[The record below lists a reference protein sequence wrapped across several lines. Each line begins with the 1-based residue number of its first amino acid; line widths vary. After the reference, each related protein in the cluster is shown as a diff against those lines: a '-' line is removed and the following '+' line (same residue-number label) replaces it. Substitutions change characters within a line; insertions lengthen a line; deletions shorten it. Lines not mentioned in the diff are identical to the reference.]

1 MRVLHLLDSLNRG
14 GAETLALDV
23 CRHARAN
30 GLDLTFAAT
39 GGGDLEADFRRS
51 GAHFVRLARRAPL
64 DLKLVGQLRRL
75 VAEREV
81 EVVHC
86 HQAVEALHAYLATLG
101 GGGSSSSSEGGTR
114 RVKRVLSF
122 HLCAADAKNRLAL
135 KFLTPRMDANVAV
148 SRELLACLGAEG
160 GFATA
165 KNFHV
170 VYNGVDAARL
180 RPATAGG
187 GNDLRAELNLPEGDL
202 LLGMVGN
209 FYADARKDQLT
220 VCRALPAVFRQAPNA
235 HFAFAGGHA
244 AGGDGATRIYQEC
257 VNYCREQGIAER
269 VHFLGARADVAGVLG
284 ALDIFVFSSRK
295 DSFGVA
301 VVEAMLAGVPCVV
314 SDIGALL
321 EVTNGGE
328 HAAVFRTGDAG
339 DLARRLV
346 ELVEDPA
353 RRARLADGAGRWAAR
368 EFRIETHVANLLKL
382 YKSAAG
388 VP

>member
-23 CRHARAN
+23 CRNARAN
-30 GLDLTFAAT
+30 GLDLIFAAT
-39 GGGDLEADFRRS
+39 GGGELEDDFRRS
-51 GAHFVRLARRAPL
+51 GADFVRFTRRSPL
-64 DLKLVGQLRRL
+64 DLKLVRQLREL
-75 VAEREV
+75 IEERGI

-86 HQAVEALHAYLATLG
+86 HQAVEALHVYLATRRSGNGDG
-101 GGGSSSSSEGGTR
+101 GR

-135 KFLTPRMDANVAV
+135 KFLAPRMDANVAV
-148 SRELLACLGAEG
+148 SRELLSCLDAEG
-160 GFATA
+160 GFQIN

-170 VYNGVDAARL
+170 VYNGVDVSRL
-180 RPATAGG
+180 QATAGG
-187 GNDLRAELNLPEGDL
+187 SELRAALKLTESGM

-220 VCRALPAVFRQAPNA
+220 VCRALPEVFRRLPEA
-235 HFAFAGGHA
+235 HFVFAGGVA
-244 AGGDGATRIYQEC
+244 AGAAQMYQAC
-257 VNYCREQGIAER
+257 VDYCREQGIAGR
-269 VHFLGARADVAGVLG
+269 VHFPGQLADVANVLR

-301 VVEAMLAGVPCVV
+301 VVEAMLTGVPVVV

-321 EVTNGGE
+321 EVTGGGE
-328 HAAVFRTGDAG
+328 YASVFRTGDAN
-339 DLARRLV
+339 DLAQKIVALARDGARRV
-346 ELVEDPA
+346 ELGEG
-353 RRARLADGAGRWAAR
+353 ARLWAAR
-368 EFRIETHVANLLKL
+368 EFGIDAHIGNLLKL
-382 YKSAAG
+382 YKSLAG

>member
-14 GAETLALDV
+14 GAETLLLDV
-23 CRHARAN
+23 CRNGRAN

-39 GGGDLEADFRRS
+39 GGGELEDDFRRS
-51 GAHFVRLARRAPL
+51 GAHFVRLSRRAPL
-64 DLKLVGQLRRL
+64 DLKLCGQLRRL
-75 VAEREV
+75 IAERAV

-86 HQAVEALHAYLATLG
+86 HQAVEALHAYLATRG
-101 GGGSSSSSEGGTR
+101 RPG
-114 RVKRVLSF
+114 VKRVLSF

-135 KFLTPRMDANVAV
+135 KFLAPRMDANVAV
-148 SRELLACLGAEG
+148 SRELLACLDAEG

-165 KNFHV
+165 KNFRV

-180 RPATAGG
+180 APEATGES
-187 GNDLRAELNLPEGDL
+187 GNSLRAELKLAGNDL

-220 VCRALPAVFRQAPNA
+220 ICRALPAVFRRAPHA

-244 AGGDGATRIYQEC
+244 GGGATRIYQAC
-257 VNYCREQGIAER
+257 VDYCREQGIADR
-269 VHFLGARADVAGVLG
+269 VHFLGKRADVADVLR

-295 DSFGVA
+295 DTFGVA
-301 VVEAMLAGVPCVV
+301 VVEAMLRGVPAVV

-321 EVTNGGE
+321 EVTGGGQF
-328 HAAVFRTGDAG
+328 ASVFRTGDAD

-346 ELVEDPA
+346 ELIEDRE
-353 RRARLADGAGRWAAR
+353 RRARLADGARGWAAA
-368 EFRIETHVANLLKL
+368 EFGIETHIANLLKL
-382 YKSAAG
+382 YKSLRG

>member
-14 GAETLALDV
+14 GAETLVLDV

-39 GGGDLEADFRRS
+39 GGGELEADFRNS

-64 DLKLVGQLRRL
+64 DLRLVGQLRRL
-75 VAEREV
+75 IAERAV

-86 HQAVEALHAYLATLG
+86 HQAVEALHAYLATR
-101 GGGSSSSSEGGTR
+101 SEG

-135 KFLTPRMDANVAV
+135 KFLAPRMDANVAV
-148 SRELLACLGAEG
+148 SRELLACLKAEG

-165 KNFHV
+165 QNFHV
-170 VYNGVDAARL
+170 IYNGVDAARL
-180 RPATAGG
+180 QTTS
-187 GNDLRAELNLPEGDL
+187 GNDLRLELKLPEGDV

-220 VCRALPAVFRQAPNA
+220 VCRALPAVFRRVSNA

-244 AGGDGATRIYQEC
+244 GDGATRIYQEC
-257 VNYCREQGIAER
+257 VNYCRAQGIADR
-269 VHFLGARADVAGVLG
+269 VHFLGGRADVADVLR

-301 VVEAMLAGVPCVV
+301 VVEAMLAGVPVVV

-321 EVTNGGE
+321 EVTRGGE
-328 HAAVFRTGDAG
+328 YASVFRTGDAD
-339 DLARRLV
+339 DLAQRLV
-346 ELVEDPA
+346 ELVEGRA
-353 RRARLADGAGRWAAR
+353 RRVRLATEARRWAKA
-368 EFRIETHVANLLKL
+368 EFGIETHIANLLKL
-382 YKSAAG
+382 YKSPAG

>member
-23 CRHARAN
+23 CRNARAN

-39 GGGDLEADFRRS
+39 GGGELEDDFRRS
-51 GAHFVRLARRAPL
+51 GAPFVRLSRRAPL
-64 DLKLVGQLRRL
+64 DPKLIVQLRRL
-75 VAEREV
+75 ITEREV

-86 HQAVEALHAYLATLG
+86 HQAVEALHAYLATRGSG
-101 GGGSSSSSEGGTR
+101 G
-114 RVKRVLSF
+114 RVRRVLSF
-122 HLCAADAKNRLAL
+122 HLCTADAKNRLAL
-135 KFLTPRMDANVAV
+135 KFLAPRMDSNVAV

-180 RPATAGG
+180 QATAGASG
-187 GNDLRAELNLPEGDL
+187 LLRSELKLPEGDL

-220 VCRALPAVFRQAPNA
+220 VCHALSSVFRRVPRA
-235 HFAFAGGHA
+235 HFAFAGGWA
-244 AGGDGATRIYQEC
+244 GDGATRIYQEC
-257 VNYCREQGIAER
+257 VNYCREQGIADR
-269 VHFLGARADVAGVLG
+269 VHFLGRRADVADMLG
-284 ALDIFVFSSRK
+284 ALDIFVFSSRM

-301 VVEAMLAGVPCVV
+301 VVEAMLAGVPSVV

-321 EVTNGGE
+321 EVTNRGE
-328 HAAVFRTGDAG
+328 YASVFRTGDAD
-339 DLARRLV
+339 DLARRLFA
-346 ELVEDPA
+346 LIEDGA
-353 RRARLADGAGRWAAR
+353 RRVRLAEAARQWAAR
-368 EFRIETHVANLLKL
+368 EFGIETHIANLLKL
-382 YKSAAG
+382 YKSQEG
-388 VP
+388 MP

>member
-23 CRHARAN
+23 CRNARAN

-39 GGGDLEADFRRS
+39 GGGELEDDFRRS
-51 GAHFVRLARRAPL
+51 GAHFVRLSRRAPL
-64 DLKLVGQLRRL
+64 DPKLIGQLRRL
-75 VAEREV
+75 ITEREV

-86 HQAVEALHAYLATLG
+86 HQAVEALHAYLATRGLG
-101 GGGSSSSSEGGTR
+101 G

-122 HLCAADAKNRLAL
+122 HLCTADAKNRLAL
-135 KFLTPRMDANVAV
+135 KFLAPRMDSNVAV
-148 SRELLACLGAEG
+148 SRELLACLGTEG

-180 RPATAGG
+180 QATARASGLL
-187 GNDLRAELNLPEGDL
+187 LRSELKLAEGDL

-220 VCRALPAVFRQAPNA
+220 VCRALPAVFRREPRA
-235 HFAFAGGHA
+235 HFAFAGGCA
-244 AGGDGATRIYQEC
+244 GDGATRIYQEC
-257 VNYCREQGIAER
+257 VNYCREQGIADR
-269 VHFLGARADVAGVLG
+269 VHFLGQRADVADVLR
-284 ALDIFVFSSRK
+284 ALDIFVFSSRM

-301 VVEAMLAGVPCVV
+301 VVEAMLVGVPSVV

-321 EVTNGGE
+321 EVTDGGE
-328 HAAVFRTGDAG
+328 YASVFRTGDAD
-339 DLARRLV
+339 DLARRLC
-346 ELVEDPA
+346 ELVEDGA
-353 RRARLADGAGRWAAR
+353 RRVRLAAAARRWAAR
-368 EFRIETHVANLLKL
+368 EFGIETHIANLLKL
-382 YKSAAG
+382 YKSQEG

>member
-23 CRHARAN
+23 CRNARAN

-39 GGGDLEADFRRS
+39 GGGELEDDFRRS
-51 GAHFVRLARRAPL
+51 GADFVRLPRRAPL
-64 DLKLVGQLRRL
+64 DPKLIGQLRRL
-75 VAEREV
+75 IKDRAV

-86 HQAVEALHAYLATLG
+86 HQAVEALHAYLATRG
-101 GGGSSSSSEGGTR
+101 DGC
-114 RVKRVLSF
+114 VKRVLSF
-122 HLCAADAKNRLAL
+122 HLCTADAKNRLAL
-135 KFLTPRMDANVAV
+135 KFLAPRMDANVAV
-148 SRELLACLGAEG
+148 SRELLACLDAEG

-170 VYNGVDAARL
+170 VHNGVDAARL
-180 RPATAGG
+180 RATTM
-187 GNDLRAELNLPEGDL
+187 GNDLRYELKLPEGDL

-220 VCRALPAVFRQAPNA
+220 VCRALSIVFRRMSNV

-244 AGGDGATRIYQEC
+244 DGATGIYQEC
-257 VNYCREQGIAER
+257 VNYCREQGIADR
-269 VHFLGARADVAGVLG
+269 VHFLGKRADVADVLG

-301 VVEAMLAGVPCVV
+301 VVEAMLAGVPAVV

-321 EVTNGGE
+321 EVTRGGE
-328 HAAVFRTGDAG
+328 YASVFRTGDAD

-346 ELVEDPA
+346 ELIED
-353 RRARLADGAGRWAAR
+353 RAGRVRLADEARRWAAR
-368 EFRIETHVANLLKL
+368 EFGIETHIANLLKL
-382 YKSAAG
+382 YKSPAG

>member
-1 MRVLHLLDSLNRG
+1 LHLLDSLNRG

-23 CRHARAN
+23 CRNARAN

-39 GGGDLEADFRRS
+39 GGGELEDDFRRS
-51 GAHFVRLARRAPL
+51 GAHFVRLSRRAPL
-64 DLKLVGQLRRL
+64 DPKLVGQLRRL
-75 VAEREV
+75 IAEREV

-86 HQAVEALHAYLATLG
+86 HQAVEALHAYLATRGCG
-101 GGGSSSSSEGGTR
+101 G

-122 HLCAADAKNRLAL
+122 HLCTSDAKNRLAL
-135 KFLTPRMDANVAV
+135 KFLAPRMDTNVAV
-148 SRELLACLGAEG
+148 SRELLACLGEEG

-165 KNFHV
+165 ENFRV
-170 VYNGVDAARL
+170 VYNGVAAARL
-180 RPATAGG
+180 QATEGAS
-187 GNDLRAELNLPEGDL
+187 DLLLRSELKLPEGDL

-220 VCRALPAVFRQAPNA
+220 VCRALSNVFRRVPRA
-235 HFAFAGGHA
+235 HFAFAGGWA
-244 AGGDGATRIYQEC
+244 GDGATRIYQEC
-257 VNYCREQGIAER
+257 VNYCREQGISNR
-269 VHFLGARADVAGVLG
+269 VHFLGQRADVADILR

-301 VVEAMLAGVPCVV
+301 VVEAMLAGVPSVV

-328 HAAVFRTGDAG
+328 YAAVFRTGDAD
-339 DLARRLV
+339 DLARRLF
-346 ELVEDPA
+346 ELIEDRA
-353 RRARLADGAGRWAAR
+353 RRASLAEAARRWSAR
-368 EFRIETHVANLLKL
+368 EFGIETHIANLLKL
-382 YKSAAG
+382 YNSLAG

>member
-23 CRHARAN
+23 CRNARAH
-30 GLDLTFAAT
+30 GLDLIFAAT
-39 GGGDLEADFRRS
+39 GGGELEDDFRRS
-51 GAHFVRLARRAPL
+51 GADFHRLSRTLPL
-64 DLKLVGQLRRL
+64 DLKLTGQLQRL
-75 VAEREV
+75 ISERAI

-86 HQAVEALHAYLATLG
+86 HQAVEALHAYLATRG
-101 GGGSSSSSEGGTR
+101 MG

-122 HLCAADAKNRLAL
+122 HLCTADAKNRLAL
-135 KFLTPRMDANVAV
+135 KFLAPRMDANIAV
-148 SRELLACLGAEG
+148 SRELLACLDTEG

-165 KNFHV
+165 RNFHV

-180 RPATAGG
+180 LPATTGAGG
-187 GNDLRAELNLPEGDL
+187 LRAELKLPEGVL

-220 VCRALPAVFRQAPNA
+220 VCRALPAVFRRTANA

-244 AGGDGATRIYQEC
+244 GGDEAARIYREC
-257 VNYCREQGIAER
+257 VNYCHEQGIADR
-269 VHFLGARADVAGVLG
+269 VHFLGQRADVADVLR
-284 ALDIFVFSSRK
+284 ALDIFVFSSRA

-301 VVEAMLAGVPCVV
+301 VVEAMLAGVPAVV

-328 HAAVFRTGDAG
+328 YASVFRTGDAD
-339 DLARRLV
+339 DLARRLL
-346 ELVEDPA
+346 ELIEDRE
-353 RRARLADGAGRWAAR
+353 RRVRLAGAAR
-368 EFRIETHVANLLKL
+368 QWAVSRFGIETHIANLLKL
-382 YKSAAG
+382 YKSVAG